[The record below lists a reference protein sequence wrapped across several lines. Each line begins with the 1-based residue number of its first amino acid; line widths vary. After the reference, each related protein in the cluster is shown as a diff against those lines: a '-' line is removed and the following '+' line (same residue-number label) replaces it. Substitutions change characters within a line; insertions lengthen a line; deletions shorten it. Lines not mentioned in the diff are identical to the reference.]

1 MGNCL
6 LFTDI
11 GGDDVDGAAVG
22 IGMDGIAKMGVDLFA
37 RCQGI
42 VGIGEAQGI
51 LVNRLGQMVDVVFR
65 YRHDGIVPF
74 FRFPPDPGA
83 RQIMAEIGP
92 VLRREGEMEGLADQL
107 QLADGLEDGRFD
119 AGFPEDAV
127 LVIADEAAVIAGR

>member
-1 MGNCL
+1 MN
-6 LFTDI
+6 
-11 GGDDVDGAAVG
+11 
-22 IGMDGIAKMGVDLFA
+22 GIAEMGVDLFA

-42 VGIGEAQGI
+42 VGSVKPGNTGESS
-51 LVNRLGQMVDVVFR
+51 GQMVDVIFR

-127 LVIADEAAVIAGR
+127 LVIADEPPLLQAR